1 MGDPDASIDVL
12 HVEDDPGFAE
22 LTATLLEQATPRIDV
37 RTAPDADAGMAAL
50 RAHSVDCVVTDHDM
64 PGRTGVEF
72 LRSVRERW
80 PELPVIVFSGTN
92 SASVVTDAI
101 DAGAT
106 DWFQKEPGTEQ
117 YTILANRICHAVDAT
132 HTRRQ
137 LAERTRRLEAL
148 SDRTHALTYT
158 QTPTETA
165 QLAVDTAD
173 ELIDAPLTGVHL
185 LNAAETRLELVAHA
199 DAVPELFDEPPT
211 YHRSSEPG
219 SRAHLVWEAF
229 RAAEP
234 LHLPNTADDD
244 RLTESTPAA
253 SVVLYPLGEHGV
265 FVISSPEPADFSE
278 TDVLLV
284 EILAN
289 QLEAA
294 LDRVDREQ
302 TLKTRENRL
311 ERLHDATREL
321 VRADSQ
327 QAIAE
332 EVVCAAEDILGF
344 SVVMVRLYD
353 DDRGGLVP
361 IAASE
366 MVDELF
372 SERPVF
378 TPDSGSL
385 NWVCFDA
392 GEMQV
397 YDDIEADTAAVDR
410 GSGLRSL
417 MILPLGE
424 YGTISVGETVPRAF
438 DATDTFLAR
447 ILATATETSLEEHA
461 QETELRRRRDE
472 LERQNERL
480 QEFTDVVS
488 HDLRNPLT
496 VATGRVSLARAE
508 CDSEHLET
516 VERAHDRMAEL
527 IDDLLTLAR
536 AGDVIGEPE
545 PVALDALAEACWGQV
560 STHDAATLEV
570 ENDATIVADRT
581 RLRQL
586 LENLF
591 RNSLQHGRA
600 DETVPITVRVR
611 VHEDGFAVAD
621 DGDGIPAADRG
632 SVFEA
637 GYSSHPDG
645 TGFGLRIVDQ
655 IATAHGWAVT
665 VEESPSGGAQFT
677 VSGVDIVA

>member
-1 MGDPDASIDVL
+1 MCEPDEPICVL

-22 LTATLLEQATPRIDV
+22 LTATLLEQAVPRIDV
-37 RTAPDADAGMAAL
+37 QTAPDANAGMAAL
-50 RAHSVDCVVTDHDM
+50 RAHAVDCIVTDYDI
-64 PGRTGVEF
+64 PGRTGIEF

-80 PELPVIVFSGTN
+80 PELPVIVFTGTN
-92 SASVVTDAI
+92 RASIVTDAL

-106 DWFQKEPGTEQ
+106 DWFRKESGTEQ
-117 YTILANRICHAVDAT
+117 YALLANRIRHAVDAT
-132 HTRRQ
+132 HARCHLT
-137 LAERTRRLEAL
+137 ERTRRLEAL
-148 SDRTHALTYT
+148 SERTHALTYT

-173 ELIDAPLTGVHL
+173 DLIDAPLTGVHL
-185 LNAAETRLELVAHA
+185 LNAAETQLELVAHA
-199 DAVPELFDEPPT
+199 DAVPEVFDEPPV
-211 YHRSSEPG
+211 YHRSGEPG

-229 RAAEP
+229 RAGEP
-234 LHLPNTADDD
+234 LHFPSASDCD
-244 RLTESTPAA
+244 RLSESTPAE
-253 SVVLYPLGEHGV
+253 SVVIHPIGEHGV
-265 FVISSPEPADFSE
+265 FVISSPTPADFSE

-294 LDRVDREQ
+294 LDRVDRERAQ
-302 TLKTRENRL
+302 KTREHRL

-344 SVVMVRLYD
+344 SVVMVRFYD
-353 DDRGGLVP
+353 DERGGLVP
-361 IAASE
+361 TAASE
-366 MVDELF
+366 MVNELF

-378 TPDSGSL
+378 TSDSGSL
-385 NWVCFDA
+385 NWECFA
-392 GEMQV
+392 TGAVQV
-397 YDDIEADTAAVDR
+397 YDDIEAGTGAVDR

-417 MILPLGE
+417 MILPIGE
-424 YGTISVGETVPRAF
+424 YGTISVGETVPEAF

-447 ILATATETSLEEHA
+447 ILATATEASLDAHA
-461 QETELRRRRDE
+461 RETELRRRRDE
-472 LERQNERL
+472 LERQNDRL
-480 QEFTDVVS
+480 QEFADVVS

-496 VATGRVSLARAE
+496 VATGRLSLARAA
-508 CDSEHLET
+508 CDSEHLEI
-516 VERAHDRMAEL
+516 VERAHDRMDEL

-560 STHDAATLEV
+560 STHDAATLEAPT
-570 ENDATIVADRT
+570 DATIVADRT

-586 LENLF
+586 FENLF
-591 RNSLQHGRA
+591 RNSLRHGRA
-600 DETVPITVRVR
+600 DDTVPITVWVR
-611 VHEDGFAVAD
+611 THEDGFSVD
-621 DGDGIPAADRG
+621 DNGDGIPTADRE

-655 IATAHGWAVT
+655 IATAHGWTVT
-665 VEESPSGGAQFT
+665 IEESPTGGAQFT
-677 VSGVDIVA
+677 ISGVEFVA

>member
-1 MGDPDASIDVL
+1 MGESNEPVCVL

-22 LTATLLEQATPRIDV
+22 LTATLLEQAAPRIDV
-37 RTAPDADAGMAAL
+37 QTAPDADAGMAAL

-72 LRSVRERW
+72 LRSVREQW
-80 PELPVIVFSGTN
+80 PELPVIVFSGTDT
-92 SASVVTDAI
+92 ASVVTEAI

-106 DWFQKEPGTEQ
+106 DWLRKESGTEQ
-117 YTILANRICHAVDAT
+117 YTILANRIQHAVDAT

-173 ELIDAPLTGVHL
+173 DLIDAPLTGVHL

-199 DAVPELFDEPPT
+199 DAVPKLFDEPPT
-211 YHRSSEPG
+211 YSQPSEPG

-229 RAAEP
+229 RSGEP
-234 LHLPNTADDD
+234 IRLTETADDD
-244 RLTESTPAA
+244 RLTEPTPAA
-253 SVVLYPLGEHGV
+253 SAVLHPLGEHGV
-265 FVISSPEPADFSE
+265 FVVSSTEPADFSE

-289 QLEAA
+289 QLGAA
-294 LDRVDREQ
+294 LDRVDRER

-332 EVVCAAEDILGF
+332 EVVRAAEDILGF

-353 DDRGGLVP
+353 DGRDGLVP

-372 SERPVF
+372 SDRPVF

-385 NWVCFDA
+385 NWACFDA
-392 GEMQV
+392 GEVQV
-397 YDDIEADTAAVDR
+397 YNDIETETTAVDR

-417 MILPLGE
+417 MVLPLGE
-424 YGTISVGETVPRAF
+424 YGTISVGETVPGAF

-480 QEFTDVVS
+480 QEFADVVS

-508 CDSEHLET
+508 CDSAHLET
-516 VERAHDRMAEL
+516 VERAHDRMSEL

-570 ENDATIVADRT
+570 VSNATIVADRT

-591 RNSLQHGRA
+591 RNSLRHGRV
-600 DETVPITVRVR
+600 DNTVPITVRVR
-611 VHEDGFAVAD
+611 THEGGFSVAD
-621 DGDGIPAADRG
+621 DGDGIPAADHE

-655 IATAHGWAVT
+655 VATAHGWTVT
-665 VEESPSGGAQFT
+665 VEESPTGGAQFT
-677 VSGVDIVA
+677 VSGVEVVQ

>member
-1 MGDPDASIDVL
+1 MGDPDEPIDVL
-12 HVEDDPGFAE
+12 HVEGDPGV
-22 LTATLLEQATPRIDV
+22 TAQTAARLERAAPRIGV
-37 RTAPDADAGMAAL
+37 RTAPDAATAMKTL
-50 RAHSVDCVVTDHDM
+50 RAHAVDCVVTECDLPD
-64 PGRTGVEF
+64 RSGVAF
-72 LRSVRERW
+72 LEAIRERW
-80 PELPVIVFSGTN
+80 PELPVIVLGETDDET
-92 SASVVTDAI
+92 VVSDAI

-106 DWFQKEPGTEQ
+106 DWFRKEAERDTL
-117 YTILANRICHAVDAT
+117 LAARICRAVDAAR
-132 HTRRQ
+132 TRRQ

-148 SDRTHALTYT
+148 GERTHALTYT
-158 QTPTETA
+158 QTPAETA

-173 ELIDAPLTGVHL
+173 DLIDAPLTGVHL
-185 LNAAETRLELVAHA
+185 LNADKTRLELVAHA
-199 DAVPELFDEPPT
+199 DAVPELFDEPPA
-211 YHRSSEPG
+211 YDRSNEPG

-229 RAAEP
+229 RSGEP
-234 LHLPNTADDD
+234 MRLTETTGDD
-244 RLTESTPAA
+244 RLTESTPAE
-253 SVVLYPLGEHGV
+253 SVVLHPIGEHGV
-265 FVISSPEPADFSE
+265 FVISSPAAAEFSE

-302 TLKTRENRL
+302 TLKTREHRL
-311 ERLHDATREL
+311 ERLHDATRGL
-321 VRADSQ
+321 ICADSR

-332 EVVCAAEDILGF
+332 EVVRAAEDILGF
-344 SVVMVRLYD
+344 SVVMVRFYD

-361 IAASE
+361 MAASE
-366 MVDELF
+366 AVGELF
-372 SERPVF
+372 TERPVF

-385 NWVCFDA
+385 NWACFDA
-392 GEMQV
+392 GETRV
-397 YDDIEADTAAVDR
+397 YDDIEADTTAVDR

-424 YGTISVGETVPRAF
+424 YGTISVGETVPGAF

-621 DGDGIPAADRG
+621 DGAGIPAADRE

-655 IATAHGWAVT
+655 VATAHGWAVT

>member
-1 MGDPDASIDVL
+1 MGDPDESIDVL
-12 HVEDDPGFAE
+12 HVEGDPGVTAQ
-22 LTATLLEQATPRIDV
+22 TATRLERAAPRIGV
-37 RTAPDADAGMAAL
+37 RTAPDAATAMKTL
-50 RAHSVDCVVTDHDM
+50 RAHAVDCVVTECDLPD
-64 PGRTGVEF
+64 RSGVAF
-72 LRSVRERW
+72 LEAIRERW
-80 PELPVIVFSGTN
+80 PELPVIVLGETDDET
-92 SASVVTDAI
+92 VVSDAI

-106 DWFQKEPGTEQ
+106 DWFRKEAERDTL
-117 YTILANRICHAVDAT
+117 LAARICRAVDAAR
-132 HTRRQ
+132 TRRQ

-148 SDRTHALTYT
+148 GERTHALTYT
-158 QTPTETA
+158 QTPAETA

-173 ELIDAPLTGVHL
+173 DLIDAPLTGVHL
-185 LNAAETRLELVAHA
+185 LNADETRLELVAHA
-199 DAVPELFDEPPT
+199 DAVPELFDEPPA
-211 YHRSSEPG
+211 YDRSNEPG

-229 RAAEP
+229 RSGEP
-234 LHLPNTADDD
+234 MRLTETTGDD
-244 RLTESTPAA
+244 RLTESTPAE
-253 SVVLYPLGEHGV
+253 SVVLHPIGEHGV
-265 FVISSPEPADFSE
+265 FVISSPAAAEFSE

-302 TLKTRENRL
+302 TLKTREHRL
-311 ERLHDATREL
+311 ERLHDATRGL
-321 VRADSQ
+321 ICADSR

-332 EVVCAAEDILGF
+332 EVVRAAEDILGF
-344 SVVMVRLYD
+344 SVVMVRFYD

-361 IAASE
+361 MAASE
-366 MVDELF
+366 AVGELF
-372 SERPVF
+372 TERPVF

-385 NWVCFDA
+385 NWACFDA
-392 GEMQV
+392 GETRV
-397 YDDIEADTAAVDR
+397 YDDIEADTTAVDR

-424 YGTISVGETVPRAF
+424 YGTISVGETVEEAF
-438 DATDTFLAR
+438 DATDEFLAR
-447 ILATATETSLEEHA
+447 ILATATETSLDEHA
-461 QETELRRRRDE
+461 REDELRRRRDE

-480 QEFTDVVS
+480 QEFADVVS

-496 VATGRVSLARAE
+496 VATGRLSLARAE

-516 VERAHDRMAEL
+516 VERAHDRMDEL

-545 PVALDALAEACWGQV
+545 SVDLDALAEACWGQV
-560 STHDAATLEV
+560 STREAATLEAAA
-570 ENDATIVADRT
+570 DATIVADRT

-591 RNSLQHGRA
+591 RNSLQHGRT
-600 DETVPITVRVR
+600 DETVPLTLRIRT
-611 VHEDGFAVAD
+611 HEDGFSVAD
-621 DGDGIPAADRG
+621 DGDGIPAADRE

-655 IATAHGWAVT
+655 VATAHGWDVR
-665 VEESPSGGAQFT
+665 VEESPAGGARFT
-677 VSGVDIVA
+677 VSGVEFVE